1 MATCFL
7 QHFSSFACR
16 AFFLSN
22 YTFSIAPN
30 VITYT
35 VGIGATGTG
44 TGKADTIAT
53 AG

>member
-1 MATCFL
+1 VL
-7 QHFSSFACR
+7 HQHFYSFACR

-22 YTFSIAPN
+22 YTFRIAPN

-35 VGIGATGTG
+35 VGTGAAGTS
-44 TGKADTIAT
+44 TGKANTDTTTT